1 MKKFFYLIGA
11 FVTVAAIF
19 ATIAVLL
26 KKLRISLSIEGISDD
41 EMEVEETGDIGVS
54 IDSED
59 NSFDET
65 ADAVEEALEELLA
78 EENNKEIEVEISEL

>member
-41 EMEVEETGDIGVS
+41 EVEEENTDIGVS
-54 IDSED
+54 IESTED
-59 NSFDET
+59 SFDET